1 TGRPRRC
8 GWLDLP
14 ALRYTIRLNGVTDLT
29 MTKPDV
35 LSGFETIKVCTHY
48 EIDGKRID
56 YMPYEIVHADIRP
69 VYKEFPGWKKD
80 LTGVT
85 RESEFPKEL
94 SDYIAWIEENLN
106 VPVSIVSVGPD
117 RKQTILRGRK

>member
-1 TGRPRRC
+1 MPTT
-8 GWLDLP
+8 
-14 ALRYTIRLNGVTDLT
+14 AY
-29 MTKPDV
+29 DV
-35 LSGFETIKVCTHY
+35 VEYVGE
-48 EIDGKRID
+48 
-56 YMPYEIVHADIRP
+56 
-69 VYKEFPGWKKD
+69 D